1 MSTIFSAN
9 NLSYMSSNKLII
21 KNATFDIKKN
31 MITIIKGP
39 NGAGKTT
46 LLKVLFGILEPSSGV
61 IQRQFDAKQNELSF
75 IFQNPVFLNRSIEDN
90 LNHVLFCKN
99 INKDKWKA
107 LILNTLK
114 EFNLEYMLTLS
125 LKSLSGGELQLLA
138 LVRGIL
144 IHPDILFYDEPT
156 NNLDNDNIETI
167 IKMINKFYMKG
178 SSIIIVS
185 HDDILISK
193 LQHNEISMKEGVV
206 AS

>member
-1 MSTIFSAN
+1 MSTIFSTN
-9 NLSYMSSNKLII
+9 NLSYKVSNKLII

-31 MITIIKGP
+31 MITIIRGP

-107 LILNTLK
+107 LILNRLK

-206 AS
+206 SS

>member
-9 NLSYMSSNKLII
+9 NLSYRVSNKLII

-31 MITIIKGP
+31 IITIIKGP

-206 AS
+206 SS

>member
-9 NLSYMSSNKLII
+9 NMSYKISNKLII

-31 MITIIKGP
+31 TITIIKGP

-46 LLKVLFGILEPSSGV
+46 LLKVLFGILEPSSGA
-61 IQRQFDAKQNELSF
+61 IRRQFDAKQNELSF

-107 LILNTLK
+107 LILNTLE

-144 IHPDILFYDEPT
+144 VQPDILFYDEPT
-156 NNLDNDNIETI
+156 NNLDADNIETI
-167 IKMINKFYMKG
+167 IKMINKFYIRG

-185 HDDILISK
+185 HDDMLISK
-193 LQHNEISMKEGVV
+193 LQHNEILMMEGVV
-206 AS
+206 SS